1 MTANAPATSFTTEN
15 ITKSVGTAGYLG
27 TAS

>member
-1 MTANAPATSFTTEN
+1 MTANAPATSFTAGN

-27 TAS
+27 AAS